1 MGSLFWT
8 LAMLILLFY
17 SFGVVLTSLVV
28 EHCRY
33 PVAGVVPECPELLYR
48 YWSSVPESMLTLFMA
63 ISGGV
68 NWDDAIRPLRDV
80 SLMALVLMV
89 VYVFITVF
97 AVLNAAR
104 RELRGPERG
113 RKIRQTVFIKAHNKG
128 LKARSCAV

>member
-33 PVAGVVPECPELLYR
+33 PVNGVVSECPELLYR

-97 AVLNAAR
+97 AVLNAPR
-104 RELRGPERG
+104 RELFRIFGGP
-113 RKIRQTVFIKAHNKG
+113 KA
-128 LKARSCAV
+128 